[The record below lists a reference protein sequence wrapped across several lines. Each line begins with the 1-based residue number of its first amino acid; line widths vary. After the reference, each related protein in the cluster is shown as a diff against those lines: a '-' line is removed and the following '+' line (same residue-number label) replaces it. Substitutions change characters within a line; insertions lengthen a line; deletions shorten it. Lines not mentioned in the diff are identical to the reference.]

1 LILFNIHIFV
11 FLFSILFDIF
21 LIEPVT
27 KQTFDIDI
35 IGFLITGLIFG
46 FLITVIFNTVRFV
59 VIITVR
65 LLTVLFAVFLTVPVK
80 VRFVF
85 FDITGFFST
94 VLIGFLITGP
104 IFGFLITVIFNT
116 GRLLNVLF
124 AEFLKVPV
132 KEILFGII
140 GFLITG
146 LIFGFL
152 ITVIFNTVRLLTVL
166 FAVILITVLILL
178 AVFLTV
184 PVKEFLIK
192 LIGFLSTVLFG
203 FLITG
208 PIFGFL
214 ITVRIVVIITVR
226 LLNVLFAVFLKVP
239 VKEILIGFL
248 LTVLFFV

>member
-11 FLFSILFDIF
+11 FLFSIRIFVILTTRAIAVILITVFFAVILIIVLFDIF

-27 KQTFDIDI
+27 KQIFDIDI

-140 GFLITG
+140 GFL
-146 LIFGFL
+146 L
-152 ITVIFNTVRLLTVL
+152 NLL
-166 FAVILITVLILL
+166 F

-184 PVKEFLIK
+184 PVK
-192 LIGFLSTVLFG
+192 
-203 FLITG
+203 
-208 PIFGFL
+208 
-214 ITVRIVVIITVR
+214 VRIFFFDII
-226 LLNVLFAVFLKVP
+226 
-239 VKEILIGFL
+239 E
-248 LTVLFFV
+248 LFFVIACCRKLPSIIFFIERHK